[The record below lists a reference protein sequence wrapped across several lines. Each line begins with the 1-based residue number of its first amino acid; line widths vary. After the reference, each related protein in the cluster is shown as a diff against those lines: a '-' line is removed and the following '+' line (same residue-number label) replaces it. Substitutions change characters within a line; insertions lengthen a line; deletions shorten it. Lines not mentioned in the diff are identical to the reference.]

1 MFTFMV
7 SSLNYALR
15 CSVVRVPG
23 LIWMFEKRS
32 EGWKKRSQTGNSLL
46 LMSSQK
52 RHFFLPRIHHK
63 ALCMTSDL
71 VCAECGLKR
80 HFWSISEA
88 VAHGA
93 QTFVT
98 GQMSFPNWDV
108 CVCVCV
114 YTVKAFSVFSNTQE
128 KAKRTNRAL
137 SGKIQVRISRHGVL
151 VLNGTYIKTLTLT
164 KTTSSVM
171 IDNKSKVGN

>member
-15 CSVVRVPG
+15 CSVVSVPG

-52 RHFFLPRIHHK
+52 RLLFFFAQNSSQGIMHDKWFGMRW
-63 ALCMTSDL
+63 MRT
-71 VCAECGLKR
+71 EER

-88 VAHGA
+88 VARKA
-93 QTFVT
+93 QAFVT
-98 GQMSFPNWDV
+98 GQMSSQSRDV
-108 CVCVCV
+108 CVCLHCQGLH
-114 YTVKAFSVFSNTQE
+114 SVFSNTQE
-128 KAKRTNRAL
+128 RVKRINEESSQWKDPSQNMEAR
-137 SGKIQVRISRHGVL
+137 SGGVKWHIYQ
-151 VLNGTYIKTLTLT
+151 NTDINQNH
-164 KTTSSVM
+164 
-171 IDNKSKVGN
+171 I